1 MDIYYV
7 ILNKYLHIYD
17 SFSERWVKKKFFGIM
32 VEKVVIS
39 HTMLDVW

>member
-17 SFSERWVKKKFFGIM
+17 SFLERGVKKKFFM